1 MDTWS
6 IGKKQSQT
14 NPNKANFKKAEM
26 NVTSF
31 LTKDYENKSHFWVPK
46 KQTQISKL
54 QKPMQAL
61 LPQRIT
67 KKTTFSDP
75 GKTKPIK
82 PKQTQFFRY
91 LHCKNRRNFLWCSRQ
106 TNVLEGYEMSSGH
119 LYKKLGFR
127 SLLALAVLLCLY
139 GRVCAKYPQNYLS
152 KKLGAKVQTAAKLTG
167 PFQPNALLSDGP
179 VSKGQFAFG
188 PVNLHAFTVDLGQTR
203 TFDRIQLG
211 TSGGPS
217 SVIIEVSSKSL
228 DGPFEKVFEL
238 HDPVFFQILR
248 LPLTKARWIRFDF
261 GRRSNRTGIH
271 HVRIYKGY
279 EHPNL
284 AEVTRLLHELIK
296 QDLPALKNFRS
307 QVAAG
312 NLPAACS
319 ELRTYFAQNHKPD
332 APPNP
337 AYNLDRAKK
346 FIAGDLNFALLS
358 RTDPPPIDWS
368 WMKTTDWYEHK
379 NFLNR
384 GSPLGVLADAC
395 YHTGSLSWAG
405 QFRDMFYDWVNEN
418 PKPDIMSGADYPTW
432 RTLDTAAR
440 LSWLT
445 SRFAEVTAAKNVDD
459 ELWANYLYSIWEHT
473 DYLKND
479 DFTGG
484 NWLATV
490 TSVVSYT
497 ARQFPAFR
505 DREIW
510 LDYGKTGFEKNVT
523 RDIYPDGKEME
534 DAPGYI
540 CMAYNAMLAT
550 LESLEKEGV
559 QIGPAVKLRLNKVQD
574 FLAAVTQPNGI
585 MPFIGDWGGCEPYAL
600 PTAMKHFDR
609 DDIRY
614 VLSKGKKGVPPS
626 ASSINFPHGRW
637 SIMRS
642 PYTERPYENARH
654 LVFKSSSGA
663 HGHLDVLSITAY
675 AFGRELLIDPGIRS
689 YERADIERY
698 RQTSYHNTV
707 CIDSLNQPRTPGK
720 TDKWFSNSALDY
732 VSGVFTGYQNVSH
745 RRSILFIKPD
755 YWFVRD
761 HLTGSGTH
769 TYDQNWHFAE
779 DAKVSL
785 DTRKKRIRTNYD
797 VDGNILIA
805 PLNPATVDCKPFDF
819 FIATKRMTGEAT
831 NTPSKGFGYSI
842 KGAPPAAFD
851 TLLYPYQ
858 GSRPPSISTEFL
870 TPDSQSPGMTAFKVT
885 AGSKTDYFFIA
896 QTIPTRAAFP
906 DDNISIDAEIL
917 LIRTANGKPCSVAGK
932 NIRKVIFRGET
943 LFRQKEPA
951 PDLHLDLK

>member
-1 MDTWS
+1 MS
-6 IGKKQSQT
+6 I
-14 NPNKANFKKAEM
+14 
-26 NVTSF
+26 
-31 LTKDYENKSHFWVPK
+31 
-46 KQTQISKL
+46 
-54 QKPMQAL
+54 
-61 LPQRIT
+61 
-67 KKTTFSDP
+67 
-75 GKTKPIK
+75 
-82 PKQTQFFRY
+82 
-91 LHCKNRRNFLWCSRQ
+91 
-106 TNVLEGYEMSSGH
+106 GH
-119 LYKKLGFR
+119 LYEKLGFR
-127 SLLALAVLLCLY
+127 TLLALAVLLCSH
-139 GRVCAKYPQNYLS
+139 GRVFAKYPQNYLS
-152 KKLGAKVQTAAKLTG
+152 KKLGAKVQTAAKLAG

-179 VSKGQFAFG
+179 ISKGQFALA
-188 PVNLHAFTVDLGQTR
+188 PVNQFHAFTVDLGQPR

-228 DGPFEKVFEL
+228 DGPFQKVFEL
-238 HDPVFFQILR
+238 RGPVYFQILR

-261 GRRSNRTGIH
+261 GRRSERTGIH
-271 HVRIYKGY
+271 KLRIYKGY
-279 EHPNL
+279 EHPDL
-284 AEVTRLLHELIK
+284 TEVTKLLHERLK
-296 QDLPALKNFRS
+296 QDLPPLKNFRS
-307 QVAAG
+307 KFAAG

-332 APPNP
+332 TPPNP
-337 AYNLDRAKK
+337 DYNLDRAKK
-346 FIAGDLNFALLS
+346 FIAGDLNFAILS
-358 RTDPPPIDWS
+358 RTDPLPIDWS

-384 GSPLGVLADAC
+384 GSPIGVLADAC

-440 LSWLT
+440 LSWIT

-459 ELWANYLYSIWEHT
+459 QLWANYLYSIWEHT

-497 ARQFPAFR
+497 ARQFPVFR

-510 LDYGKTGFEKNVT
+510 LEYGKTGFERNVT

-540 CMAYNAMLAT
+540 CMAYKAMLAT
-550 LESLEKEGV
+550 LESLETEGIKIDPNV
-559 QIGPAVKLRLNKVQD
+559 RLRLNKVQD

-600 PTAMKHFDR
+600 PAAMKHFDR

-637 SIMRS
+637 TIMRS

-663 HGHLDVLSITAY
+663 HGHRDVLSITAY

-689 YERADIERY
+689 YERADIQRY
-698 RQTSYHNTV
+698 LQTSYHNTV

-720 TDKWFSNSALDY
+720 TDKWFSNDALDY

-745 RRSILFIKPD
+745 RRSIIFIKPD

-769 TYDQNWHFAE
+769 TYDQNWHFAH

-785 DTRKKRIRTNYD
+785 DARTKRIHTNYD
-797 VDGNILIA
+797 ADGNILIA
-805 PLNPATVDCKPFDF
+805 PLNPATVDCKSFDF
-819 FIATKRMTGEAT
+819 FIATKRMTGAAT
-831 NTPSKGFGYSI
+831 NTPSKGFRFSI
-842 KGAPPAAFD
+842 KAAPPAAFD
-851 TLLYPYQ
+851 TLLYPYP
-858 GSRPPSISTEFL
+858 GSRSPSISTEFL
-870 TPDSQSPGMTAFKVT
+870 KPDSQSPDMIAFKVT
-885 AGSKTDYFFIA
+885 AGSKTDYIFIA
-896 QTIPTRAAFP
+896 QTGPARAGFA
-906 DDNISIDAEIL
+906 DDNISINAEVL
-917 LIRTANGKPCSVAGK
+917 LIRTSNGKPCSVAGK
-932 NIRKVIFRGET
+932 NIRKVLFRGET

-951 PDLHLDLK
+951 PDLCLDLK